1 MKVKMEHRNLGKFLV
16 TMLAVSF
23 CVALVPPV
31 LAVNPGHS
39 EIDRY
44 TNVDNAWGLY
54 GNALLFETNW
64 ENNIFQT
71 ANFWT
76 ALALAGEQGPNV
88 NLAEVNLN
96 AQWSWYAWHMYVG
109 FSWRDNRNEGTSQP
123 VDIGVRWGTNIGIKI
138 EKFASNVYKAYYKLP
153 GGSWQLIDSHT
164 YSSSW
169 EADRQYSTFECNF
182 PAKQQGSAHM
192 ISAFNSINIKYTY
205 GGNYQTWPN
214 TGYTDS
220 GNTIQ
225 YNIIQYYAYPGLWA
239 TRCRS

>member
-1 MKVKMEHRNLGKFLV
+1 MKVKMEHRNIGKFLV
-16 TMLAVSF
+16 TMLAVFF

-31 LAVNPGHS
+31 LAEGHS

-44 TNVDNAWGLY
+44 TNYDNAWGLV
-54 GNALLFETNW
+54 GNALLFQTNW
-64 ENNIFQT
+64 QNGILDVPR
-71 ANFWT
+71 FWT
-76 ALALAGEQGPNV
+76 VLALSDVEGAGV

-96 AQWSWYAWHMYVG
+96 AQWSWFAWHMFVG
-109 FSWRDNRNEGTSQP
+109 FSWRDNTAEGNAPP
-123 VDIGVRWGTNIGIKI
+123 VDIGVQWGTNIGLKV

-153 GGSWQLIDSHT
+153 GGSWTLIGSHT
-164 YSSSW
+164 YASGW
-169 EADRQYSTFECNF
+169 EADWQFSTFECNF
-182 PAKQQGSAHM
+182 PASTGQGSAHM

-214 TGYTDS
+214 TYYRDS
-220 GNTIQ
+220 GNTVQ